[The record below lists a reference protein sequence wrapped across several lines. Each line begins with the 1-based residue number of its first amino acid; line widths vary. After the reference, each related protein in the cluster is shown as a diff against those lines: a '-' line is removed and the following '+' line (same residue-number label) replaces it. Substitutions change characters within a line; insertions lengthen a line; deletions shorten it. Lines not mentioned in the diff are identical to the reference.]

1 MKYLD
6 FVYNFDFGTNQV
18 KIPTFNV
25 LTIIGCWPILSHKFP
40 KEGKMVLKGLSQI
53 LNIDFSLDAAD
64 LKKNVSINTRKQIR
78 QKGEGF
84 RAG

>member
-1 MKYLD
+1 MH
-6 FVYNFDFGTNQV
+6 NFDFGTNQA

-40 KEGKMVLKGLSQI
+40 KEGKMVLKGLGQI

-64 LKKNVSINTRKQIR
+64 LKKHVFIYTRKQVR
-78 QKGEGF
+78 QKREGIS
-84 RAG
+84 AC

>member
-6 FVYNFDFGTNQV
+6 FVHNFDFGTNQA

-40 KEGKMVLKGLSQI
+40 KEGNMVLKDFNQV
-53 LNIDFSLDAAD
+53 LNVDFSVSAAD
-64 LKKNVSINTRKQIR
+64 LKKYVSIYTRKQVR
-78 QKGEGF
+78 QKREGIS
-84 RAG
+84 AC

>member
-1 MKYLD
+1 
-6 FVYNFDFGTNQV
+6 
-18 KIPTFNV
+18 
-25 LTIIGCWPILSHKFP
+25 
-40 KEGKMVLKGLSQI
+40 MVLKGLSQI

-84 RAG
+84 RAS